1 MPIFKWEGKTLKG
14 QIKKGEFDGADEAAV
29 RVQLRQQNIIPTKI
43 VSKGKEIKFSLPFG
57 KKVKQRSIAIFTRQ
71 LATMIDAGLPLVQSL
86 EILSAQ
92 QDHKLFKNIIR
103 EIREDVEGGSTF
115 AGALKKHPAT
125 FDDLYTNLVVAGEEG
140 GILDNILTRLA
151 NYIEKAEALKKKV
164 KSALVYPSTIVGV
177 AVIVVAILMI
187 FVIPVFEQMFSSAGQ
202 TLPLPTLIV
211 ITTSKI
217 IKKYV
222 VVIVPVFIFLGFL
235 LRKYHQTENGKALID
250 RLLLKLPVFGPL
262 FQKIA
267 VARFSR
273 TLGTLV
279 SSGVPILDGLTIV
292 SKTSGNRTI
301 ETAILNAR
309 ASIREG
315 ETIAE
320 PLGRSGMFPPMV
332 IQMISVGESTGAL
345 DSMLSKIADFYEE
358 EVDVAVANLT
368 SLLEPF
374 LMVFL
379 GVVIGGVVISM
390 YLPIFNMASEVGSL
404 FSLRVHIPSR
414 SPCLP
419 QPSTGSHPVCEAGS
433 QETFWIG

>member
-1 MPIFKWEGKTLKG
+1 MPIYKWEGKTLKG
-14 QIKKGEFDGADEAAV
+14 LIKKGEMEAPSEEAI
-29 RVQLRQQNIIPTKI
+29 RIHLRQQSIIPTKI
-43 VSKGKEIKFSLPFG
+43 VAKGKEIKISLPFR
-57 KKVKQRSIAIFTRQ
+57 KKVHQRAIAIFTRQ

-86 EILSAQ
+86 EILSSQ
-92 QDHKLFKNIIR
+92 QDHKVFKNIIR

-115 AGALKKHPAT
+115 AGALKKHPVT
-125 FDDLYTNLVVAGEEG
+125 FNDLYTNLVVAGEEG

-164 KSALVYPSTIVGV
+164 KSALIYPTTIIGV
-177 AVIVVAILMI
+177 AIIVVMILMI
-187 FVIPVFEQMFSSAGQ
+187 FVIPVFETMFKSAGQ

-211 ITTSKI
+211 VTLSKL

-222 VVIVPVFIFLGFL
+222 IIFIPTVIL
-235 LRKYHQTENGKALID
+235 LFYLLKKYYQTESGRALVD
-250 RLLLKLPVFGPL
+250 RLLLKLPVLGPL
-262 FQKIA
+262 FQKVS

-279 SSGVPILDGLTIV
+279 SSGVPILDGLNIV
-292 SKTSGNRTI
+292 SKTAGNKTV
-301 ETAILNAR
+301 EKAILNAR

-320 PLGRSGMFPPMV
+320 PLNRSAIFPPMV

-345 DSMLSKIADFYEE
+345 DSMLSKIAEFYEE
-358 EVDVAVANLT
+358 EVDVAVGNLT

-390 YLPIFNMASEVGSL
+390 YLPIFQMASAVG
-404 FSLRVHIPSR
+404 
-414 SPCLP
+414 
-419 QPSTGSHPVCEAGS
+419 
-433 QETFWIG
+433 

>member
-1 MPIFKWEGKTLKG
+1 MPIYKWEGKTLKG
-14 QIKKGEFDGADEAAV
+14 AIKKGETEAPDEAAI
-29 RVQLRQQNIIPTKI
+29 RIHLRQQNIIPTKI
-43 VSKGKEIKFSLPFG
+43 ASKGKEIKISLPFG
-57 KKVKQRSIAIFTRQ
+57 QKVKQRSIAIFTRQ

-86 EILSAQ
+86 EILSSQ
-92 QDHKLFKNIIR
+92 QESKVFKNIIR

-115 AGALKKHPAT
+115 AGALKKHPST
-125 FDDLYTNLVVAGEEG
+125 FNELYTNLVVAGEEG

-151 NYIEKAEALKKKV
+151 NYIEKSEALKKKV
-164 KSALVYPSTIVGV
+164 KSALVYPATIVGV
-177 AVIVVAILMI
+177 AVIVVMILMI
-187 FVIPVFEQMFSSAGQ
+187 FVIPVFETMFKSAGQ
-202 TLPLPTLIV
+202 SLPLPTLIV
-211 ITTSKI
+211 LTISKL

-222 VVIVPVFIFLGFL
+222 IIFIPALILLIYL
-235 LRKYHQTENGKALID
+235 LRKYYQTENGKAVID

-262 FQKIA
+262 LKKIA

-279 SSGVPILDGLTIV
+279 SSGVPILDGLSIV
-292 SKTSGNRTI
+292 SRTSGNRTI

-320 PLGRSGMFPPMV
+320 PLNRSSIFPPMV

-358 EVDVAVANLT
+358 EVDIAVANLT

-374 LMVFL
+374 LMIFL

-390 YLPIFNMASEVGSL
+390 YLPIFNMAS
-404 FSLRVHIPSR
+404 
-414 SPCLP
+414 
-419 QPSTGSHPVCEAGS
+419 A
-433 QETFWIG
+433 IG

>member
-1 MPIFKWEGKTLKG
+1 MPIYKWEGKIAKG
-14 QIKKGEFDGADEAAV
+14 LIKKGETEAPNEAAV
-29 RVQLRQQNIIPTKI
+29 RIHLRQQNVIPTKI
-43 VSKGKEIKFSLPFG
+43 TAKGKEITFSLPF
-57 KKVKQRSIAIFTRQ
+57 KQKVKQRSIAIFTRQ

-86 EILSAQ
+86 EILSSQ
-92 QDHKLFKNIIR
+92 QESKVFKNIIR

-115 AGALKKHPAT
+115 AGALKKHPTT

-151 NYIEKAEALKKKV
+151 NYIEKSEALRKKV
-164 KSALVYPSTIVGV
+164 KSALIYPATIVGV
-177 AVIVVAILMI
+177 AVIVVMILMI
-187 FVIPVFEQMFSSAGQ
+187 FVIPVFETMFKSAGSS
-202 TLPLPTLIV
+202 LPLPTLIV
-211 ITTSKI
+211 VTMSKL

-222 VVIVPVFIFLGFL
+222 VVFIPAFILLIYL
-235 LRKYHQTENGKALID
+235 LRKYHKTPSGKMVMD

-262 FQKIA
+262 FKKIA

-292 SKTSGNRTI
+292 SRTSGNRAI

-309 ASIREG
+309 TSIREG

-320 PLGRSGMFPPMV
+320 PLNRSNIFPPMV

-358 EVDVAVANLT
+358 EVDIAVANLT

-374 LMVFL
+374 LMIFL
-379 GVVIGGVVISM
+379 GVVIGGVVIAM
-390 YLPIFNMASEVGSL
+390 YLPIFNMASAVG
-404 FSLRVHIPSR
+404 
-414 SPCLP
+414 
-419 QPSTGSHPVCEAGS
+419 
-433 QETFWIG
+433 

>member
-1 MPIFKWEGKTLKG
+1 MPIYKWEGKTAKG
-14 QIKKGEFDGADEAAV
+14 AIKKGETEAPNEAAI
-29 RVQLRQQNIIPTKI
+29 RIHLRQQNIIPTKI
-43 VSKGKEIKFSLPFG
+43 VPKGKEFKINLPF
-57 KKVKQRSIAIFTRQ
+57 KRKVNQRAIAIFTRQ

-86 EILSAQ
+86 EILSSQ
-92 QDHKLFKNIIR
+92 QENKTFKNIIR

-115 AGALKKHPAT
+115 AGALKKHPVT

-151 NYIEKAEALKKKV
+151 NYIEKSEALKKKV
-164 KSALVYPSTIVGV
+164 KSALIYPATIVGV
-177 AVIVVAILMI
+177 AVIVVGILMI
-187 FVIPVFEQMFSSAGQ
+187 FVIPVFESMFKSSGQ

-211 ITTSKI
+211 VTLSKM

-222 VVIVPVFIFLGFL
+222 VIFIPAMILLFYL
-235 LRKYHQTENGKALID
+235 LRKYYQTQNGRAVVD
-250 RLLLKLPVFGPL
+250 RLLLKLPVFGSL
-262 FQKIA
+262 FKKIA

-292 SKTSGNRTI
+292 SRTSGNRTI

-320 PLGRSGMFPPMV
+320 PLNRSNIFPPMV

-358 EVDVAVANLT
+358 EVDIAVVNLT

-379 GVVIGGVVISM
+379 GIVIGGVVISM
-390 YLPIFNMASEVGSL
+390 YLPIFNMAS
-404 FSLRVHIPSR
+404 
-414 SPCLP
+414 
-419 QPSTGSHPVCEAGS
+419 A
-433 QETFWIG
+433 IG

>member
-1 MPIFKWEGKTLKG
+1 M
-14 QIKKGEFDGADEAAV
+14 KKGEMEAPNEAAI
-29 RVQLRQQNIIPTKI
+29 RIHLRQQNIIPTK
-43 VSKGKEIKFSLPFG
+43 VASKGKEIRISLPFG
-57 KKVKQRSIAIFTRQ
+57 KKVKQRSIAVFTRQ

-86 EILSAQ
+86 EILSSQ
-92 QDHKLFKNIIR
+92 QESKVFKNIIR

-125 FDDLYTNLVVAGEEG
+125 FNDLYTNLVVAGEEG

-151 NYIEKAEALKKKV
+151 NYIEKSEALKKKV
-164 KSALVYPSTIVGV
+164 KSALIYPATIVGV
-177 AVIVVAILMI
+177 AVIVVMILMI
-187 FVIPVFEQMFSSAGQ
+187 FVIPVFETMFKSAGQ
-202 TLPLPTLIV
+202 SLPLPTLIV
-211 ITTSKI
+211 LTISKL

-222 VVIVPVFIFLGFL
+222 IIFIPALILLFYLG
-235 LRKYHQTENGKALID
+235 RKYYQTQNGRAVLD

-262 FQKIA
+262 FKKIA

-292 SKTSGNRTI
+292 SRTSGNRTI

-320 PLGRSGMFPPMV
+320 PLNRSKIFPPMV

-345 DSMLSKIADFYEE
+345 DSMLSKIADFYED
-358 EVDVAVANLT
+358 EVDIAVSNLT

-374 LMVFL
+374 LMIFL

-390 YLPIFNMASEVGSL
+390 YLPIFNMASAVG
-404 FSLRVHIPSR
+404 
-414 SPCLP
+414 
-419 QPSTGSHPVCEAGS
+419 
-433 QETFWIG
+433 

>member
-1 MPIFKWEGKTLKG
+1 MPIYKWEGKTLKG
-14 QIKKGEFDGADEAAV
+14 LTKKGEMEAPNEGAL
-29 RVQLRQQNIIPTKI
+29 RIHLRQQSIVPTKI
-43 VSKGKEIKFSLPFG
+43 VSKGKEIKLSFSFG
-57 KKVKQRSIAIFTRQ
+57 KKVKQRSIAIYTRQ

-86 EILSAQ
+86 EILSSQ
-92 QDHKLFKNIIR
+92 QENKAFKNILR

-115 AGALKKHPAT
+115 AGALKKHPGT
-125 FDDLYTNLVVAGEEG
+125 FNDLYTNLVIAGEEG

-151 NYIEKAEALKKKV
+151 NYIEKAEALRKKV
-164 KSALVYPSTIVGV
+164 KSAMIYPSVIVGV
-177 AVIVVAILMI
+177 AVMVVAILMV
-187 FVIPVFEQMFSSAGQ
+187 FVIPVFEQMFKSAGQ

-211 ITTSKI
+211 LTLSKFMRKYVLI
-217 IKKYV
+217 VIPALIFLFYLFKKY
-222 VVIVPVFIFLGFL
+222 
-235 LRKYHQTENGKALID
+235 HHTENGKTVID
-250 RLLLKLPVFGPL
+250 RLLLQLPVFGQL
-262 FQKIA
+262 LRKIA

-279 SSGVPILDGLTIV
+279 SSGVPILEGLNIV
-292 SKTSGNRTI
+292 SKTAGNKTI

-320 PLGRSGMFPPMV
+320 PLNRSAIFPPMV

-358 EVDVAVANLT
+358 EVDVAVDNLT

-379 GVVIGGVVISM
+379 GVVIGGVVIAM
-390 YLPIFNMASEVGSL
+390 YLPIFQMANAVG
-404 FSLRVHIPSR
+404 
-414 SPCLP
+414 
-419 QPSTGSHPVCEAGS
+419 
-433 QETFWIG
+433 

>member
-1 MPIFKWEGKTLKG
+1 MLMPIYKWEGKAAKG
-14 QIKKGEFDGADEAAV
+14 VIKKGEMEAPNEAAI
-29 RVQLRQQNIIPTKI
+29 RISLRQQNIIPTKI
-43 VSKGKEIKFSLPFG
+43 SSKGKEFKFSLPFK

-86 EILSAQ
+86 EILSSQ
-92 QDHKLFKNIIR
+92 QDDKVFKEIIR
-103 EIREDVEGGSTF
+103 GIREDVESGSTF
-115 AGALKKHPAT
+115 AGALKKHPTT
-125 FDDLYTNLVVAGEEG
+125 FNELYTNLVVAGEEG
-140 GILDNILTRLA
+140 GILDTILNRLS

-164 KSALVYPSTIVGV
+164 KSALIYPATIVGV
-177 AVIVVAILMI
+177 AVIVVMILMI
-187 FVIPVFEQMFSSAGQ
+187 FVIPVFETMFKSAGQ
-202 TLPLPTLIV
+202 SLPLPTLI
-211 ITTSKI
+211 TLALSKL

-222 VVIVPVFIFLGFL
+222 VIIIPGLILCFYLF
-235 LRKYHQTENGKALID
+235 RKYYQTEKGKTLFD
-250 RLLLKLPVFGPL
+250 LLLLKLPVFGPL

-279 SSGVPILDGLTIV
+279 SSGVPILDGLNIV
-292 SKTSGNRTI
+292 SKASGNKII

-320 PLGRSGMFPPMV
+320 PLGRSGNFPPMV

-358 EVDVAVANLT
+358 EVDVAVGNLT
-368 SLLEPF
+368 SLLEPL

-379 GVVIGGVVISM
+379 GLVIGGVVISM
-390 YLPIFNMASEVGSL
+390 YLPIFQMASAVG
-404 FSLRVHIPSR
+404 
-414 SPCLP
+414 
-419 QPSTGSHPVCEAGS
+419 
-433 QETFWIG
+433 

>member
-1 MPIFKWEGKTLKG
+1 MPVYKWEGKTLKG
-14 QIKKGEFDGADEAAV
+14 SIKRGETEAPSEAAL
-29 RVQLRQQNIIPTKI
+29 RIHLRQQNIIPTK
-43 VSKGKEIKFSLPFG
+43 VASKGKEIRINLPFG
-57 KKVKQRSIAIFTRQ
+57 KKVKQRSVAIFTRQ

-86 EILSAQ
+86 EILSSQ
-92 QDHKLFKNIIR
+92 QESKVFKGIIR

-115 AGALKKHPAT
+115 AGALKKHPGT
-125 FDDLYTNLVVAGEEG
+125 FNELYTNLIVAGEEG

-177 AVIVVAILMI
+177 AVIVVMILMI
-187 FVIPVFEQMFSSAGQ
+187 FVIPVFETMFKSAGQ
-202 TLPLPTLIV
+202 SLPLPTLITLT
-211 ITTSKI
+211 ISKL
-217 IKKYV
+217 IKKYIII
-222 VVIVPVFIFLGFL
+222 VIPGMILLIYL
-235 LRKYHQTENGKALID
+235 LRKYYQTEGGRTIID

-262 FQKIA
+262 FQKIS

-292 SKTSGNRTI
+292 SRTSGNRTI

-309 ASIREG
+309 SSIREG

-320 PLGRSGMFPPMV
+320 PLGRSGIFPPMV

-345 DSMLSKIADFYEE
+345 DSMLAKIAEFYEE

-374 LMVFL
+374 LMIFL

-390 YLPIFNMASEVGSL
+390 YLPIFQMASAVG
-404 FSLRVHIPSR
+404 
-414 SPCLP
+414 
-419 QPSTGSHPVCEAGS
+419 
-433 QETFWIG
+433 